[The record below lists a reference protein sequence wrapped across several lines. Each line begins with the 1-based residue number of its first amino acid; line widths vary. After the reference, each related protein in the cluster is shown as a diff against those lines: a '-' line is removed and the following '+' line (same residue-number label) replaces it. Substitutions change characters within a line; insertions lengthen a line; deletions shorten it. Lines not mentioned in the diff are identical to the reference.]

1 VFGDFPAAI
10 GANHKPPRICMNG
23 YISIGPVR
31 FDLTGYEYIDALRE
45 LY

>member
-1 VFGDFPAAI
+1 MDD
-10 GANHKPPRICMNG
+10 GADADETALIDG
-23 YISIGPVR
+23 YISIVPVK